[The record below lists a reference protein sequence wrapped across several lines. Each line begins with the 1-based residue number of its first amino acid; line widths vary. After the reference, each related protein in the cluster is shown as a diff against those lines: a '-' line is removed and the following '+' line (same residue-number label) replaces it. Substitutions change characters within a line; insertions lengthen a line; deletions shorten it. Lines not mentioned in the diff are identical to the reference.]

1 MTRVCLEAD
10 DRESLH
16 DLIGRACDVGVLSIG
31 EADVLDGPRG
41 LRNGIVHG
49 SLLPTFAPSAAEK
62 MLQGIHEA
70 ISDVCERTS
79 ARRGVRVLMTRT

>member
-49 SLLPTFAPSAAEK
+49 SLLPTFAPSAVEK
-62 MLQGIHEA
+62 MLQEYMKQSQMFVSEHQPGE
-70 ISDVCERTS
+70 ES
-79 ARRGVRVLMTRT
+79 AYS